1 MPAQRRQVLGIEE
14 AHVGA
19 GALTRPAKRSS
30 AVPSGFARTRA
41 PTWAGKW
48 IRLGMKKELVELN
61 INGRTRELAIEP
73 SKLLLDALRQDLQL
87 TGSKR
92 GCDDSSCGACTVLV
106 DGIPMLSCAML
117 AAGCEGREIT
127 TVEGVSEHGALA
139 AIQKAY
145 GDWGGA
151 QCGFCTPGFI
161 MTVKHLLAEN
171 PEPTEDEIRSALS
184 GNLCRC
190 TGYSQMY
197 QAIKAAVEA
206 EQKGTAA
213 AHHQP

>member
-1 MPAQRRQVLGIEE
+1 
-14 AHVGA
+14 
-19 GALTRPAKRSS
+19 
-30 AVPSGFARTRA
+30 
-41 PTWAGKW
+41 
-48 IRLGMKKELVELN
+48 MKKELVELR
-61 INGRTRELAIEP
+61 INGRSHELAIEP
-73 SKLLLDALRQDLQL
+73 SRLLLDALRQDVLL

-106 DGIPMLSCAML
+106 DGIPMLSCTLL
-117 AAGCEGREIT
+117 AASCEGQEIT

-139 AIQKAY
+139 AVQKAY

-161 MTVKHLLAEN
+161 ITVKHLLAEN
-171 PEPTEDEIRSALS
+171 PEPSEDEIRNALS

-197 QAIKAAVEA
+197 QAIKAAIDA

-213 AHHQP
+213 ADH

>member
-1 MPAQRRQVLGIEE
+1 
-14 AHVGA
+14 
-19 GALTRPAKRSS
+19 
-30 AVPSGFARTRA
+30 
-41 PTWAGKW
+41 
-48 IRLGMKKELVELN
+48 MKKELIELRV
-61 INGRTRELAIEP
+61 NGRSHELAIEP

-92 GCDDSSCGACTVLV
+92 GCDDSSCGACTVHI
-106 DGIPMLSCAML
+106 DGIPMLSCALL
-117 AAGCEGREIT
+117 AASCEGQAIT
-127 TVEGVSEHGALA
+127 TIEGVSEHGSLA

-161 MTVKHLLAEN
+161 MTVKHLLAVN
-171 PEPTEDEIRSALS
+171 PEPTEPEIRSALS

-197 QAIKAAVEA
+197 QAIKSAIDA
-206 EQKGTAA
+206 EQKGLAA
-213 AHHQP
+213 SRT